1 MALIWRQ
8 ISCEPDVPAFLNR
21 ERSKAKSVSAF
32 TGARMASSDI
42 RSVINVFGL
51 PMNII
56 NIARRIHAYFG
67 TIDWSIDIYV
77 GTTYLRKRT
86 TLRYF
91 DLHTTPK
98 F

>member
-1 MALIWRQ
+1 
-8 ISCEPDVPAFLNR
+8 
-21 ERSKAKSVSAF
+21 
-32 TGARMASSDI
+32 MASSDI

-98 F
+98 FQTLFIKLGDTYNQTNV